1 MVSMMVITV
10 PGIVTMVGVDEMAV
24 EIGRRMAPLGRVAVD
39 ELVTAS
45 MLSVSLV
52 LWDVVDVNRDVVD
65 VDRDVVELDDAVG
78 LLGTGTGTPTTLSFV
93 ARAIR
98 GFGEGWSRSGCR
110 PRMMASLSES
120 GMAFWA

>member
-1 MVSMMVITV
+1 
-10 PGIVTMVGVDEMAV
+10 
-24 EIGRRMAPLGRVAVD
+24 MAPLGRVAVD
-39 ELVTAS
+39 GLVTAS

-52 LWDVVDVNRDVVD
+52 LWDVVDVNRDVVDVNRDVVD

>member
-39 ELVTAS
+39 GLVTAS

>member
-45 MLSVSLV
+45 MLSISLV
-52 LWDVVDVNRDVVD
+52 LWDVVD
-65 VDRDVVELDDAVG
+65 VDRDVVELDDPVG